1 MSLKDKINDLRSKI
15 FDKVI
20 NYRVVKLSVITVILI
35 YIPLII
41 IGVIVAATLDPD
53 GYTIIENWISDLGTS
68 AHTPAPILY
77 DIACIVAGSLTIPF
91 SFYMENLL
99 APLPNIEAEGNHYS
113 RLRFRL
119 ASYSLLFNLIGNIG
133 YIGVGIFSG
142 DRNYFN
148 LHMITSSLAFGG
160 YTLGAFFIGWLIIFY
175 NTKIPKWI
183 GIYGVVGPFTTIII
197 FLIINNPLW
206 EWILLFSILAWIIP
220 LSLIVFNKKELMP
233 S

>member
-1 MSLKDKINDLRSKI
+1 MKLQDRINNLRSKI
-15 FDKVI
+15 FDNVI
-20 NYRVVKLSVITVILI
+20 NYKLVKLSVITVILI

-41 IGVIVAATLDPD
+41 TGVIVAAVLDPD
-53 GYTIIENWISDLGTS
+53 GYTIIDNWISDLGTR

-99 APLPNIEAEGNHYS
+99 APLPNIEGKRTHYS

-119 ASYSLLFNLIGNIG
+119 ASYSLLFSLIGSIG

-160 YTLGAFFIGWLIIFY
+160 FTLGAFFMGWLIIFY
-175 NTKIPKWI
+175 DTKIPKLI
-183 GIYGVVGPFTTIII
+183 GIYGVVGPFSTIII
-197 FLIINNPLW
+197 FLIISNPIW

-220 LSLIVFNKKELMP
+220 LSLIVFNKKDLMP